1 MRVKII
7 QKTVLTFCLL
17 ALVGFSAPMLVHGA
31 EDRQSTDSDF
41 HIDKEGV
48 PDQLY
53 RIGGACGDSR
63 GSKAHRR

>member
-31 EDRQSTDSDF
+31 EDRQIPISIS
-41 HIDKEGV
+41 I
-48 PDQLY
+48 
-53 RIGGACGDSR
+53 
-63 GSKAHRR
+63 RRDA

>member
-31 EDRQSTDSDF
+31 EDR
-41 HIDKEGV
+41 
-48 PDQLY
+48 
-53 RIGGACGDSR
+53 
-63 GSKAHRR
+63 